1 MNRCV
6 IEGEITRD
14 PEPKTV
20 KSSKGEF
27 RLLTFSVAV
36 DNQKGGKTYFRCN
49 AWRDLATK
57 YEGKLTKG
65 QKVHVVGSIGASA
78 YIKDGSA
85 KASLDLTVE
94 EVGDIPTQQGFI
106 EVESPDDFPF

>member
-1 MNRCV
+1 MNRCI
-6 IEGEITRD
+6 IEGEIIRD
-14 PEPKTV
+14 PEMKTI
-20 KSSKGEF
+20 KGEYK
-27 RLLTFSVAV
+27 LLTFTVTV
-36 DNQKGGKTYFRCN
+36 PRKKEGKDYFRCN
-49 AWRDLATK
+49 LWRDLATK

-85 KASLDLTVE
+85 KASLDLSVE

-106 EVESPDDFPF
+106 EVEPPDDLPF